1 MLDEELLHGS
11 IAAAAAAE
19 TQAFSSINPEEEKI
33 LSTVG
38 GASGDG
44 ERIKTFYNKC
54 VFKVS
59 FQETKNLGAKIIYHK
74 LNISVQLDF
83 RCQFIT
89 VLFKDT
95 LFYY

>member
-11 IAAAAAAE
+11 IAAAAAAAE

-33 LSTVG
+33 STVG

-59 FQETKNLGAKIIYHK
+59 FQETKNLGAKIICSGFTI
-74 LNISVQLDF
+74 N
-83 RCQFIT
+83 
-89 VLFKDT
+89 
-95 LFYY
+95 